1 MNRNFQMNFRDL
13 LETDTIM
20 FDENDKS
27 GTKNVVKDILNI
39 WKSRR

>member
-1 MNRNFQMNFRDL
+1 MRNKMNRNFQMNFRDL

-39 WKSRR
+39 